1 MNAFK
6 IGTAALF
13 SAALGSLVAAPAMA
27 QQQTTSGRSN
37 NFSYTYLQGGIQTG
51 DVANPD
57 ADVDALFF
65 EGSFAFDPNL
75 FLRGGVSFYDGDLN
89 GGSRADVDGER
100 LHLGLG
106 FNTLLQQN
114 LDLVVSGDIVRVRAD
129 VDGGGTDRDTGYDLR
144 GGVRH
149 RATDQ
154 VELSGGVFHEKVD
167 ERDTGL
173 YGEALYK
180 LRPQFDLGAR
190 VAVGGD
196 ASNFG
201 LFGRYN
207 F

>member
-13 SAALGSLVAAPAMA
+13 SAALGSLLAAPALA
-27 QQQTTSGRSN
+27 QQQTTTGRTN
-37 NFSYTYLQGGIQTG
+37 DFSYTWLQGGFQTG

-65 EGSFAFDPNL
+65 EGSYAFDPNL

-106 FNTLLQQN
+106 FNTLLQDR

-129 VDGGGTDRDTGYDLR
+129 VEGGGTDRDTGYDLR
-144 GGVRH
+144 AGVRH
-149 RATDQ
+149 HTAQQ
-154 VELSGGVFHEKVD
+154 VELSGGVFHENVD
-167 ERDTGL
+167 ERDTGV

-180 LRPQFDLGAR
+180 LRPQVDLGAR
-190 VAVGGD
+190 IALGGD